1 MLFAYLGPETM
12 MPVASIIAAVAGVFM
27 MFGRNVVQI
36 GRNVV
41 RRSGPGRGRNE

>member
-12 MPVASIIAAVAGVFM
+12 MPVASIVAAVVGVAM
-27 MFGRNVVQI
+27 MFGRNVLMI

-41 RRSGPGRGRNE
+41 RRVWPGQKPK